1 VFSLLAGRAEDWSQA
16 RRPAPK
22 SEGRAI
28 WINVTSNLTAEWFA
42 RQIPADIDELLT
54 GEAT

>member
-28 WINVTSNLTAEWFA
+28 WINVTSNPTAEWFA
-42 RQIPADIDELLT
+42 PQIPADIDELLT